1 MYSII
6 LNDYSNADFDN
17 LILAIASFHDLSS
30 ARWLIKNSDQVVIIA
45 SKKDFIC
52 QS

>member
-17 LILAIASFHDLSS
+17 LILAIAAFHDLSS
-30 ARWLIKNSDQVVIIA
+30 ARWLIKNDSVVIVLA
-45 SKKDFIC
+45 SKLC
-52 QS
+52 LS